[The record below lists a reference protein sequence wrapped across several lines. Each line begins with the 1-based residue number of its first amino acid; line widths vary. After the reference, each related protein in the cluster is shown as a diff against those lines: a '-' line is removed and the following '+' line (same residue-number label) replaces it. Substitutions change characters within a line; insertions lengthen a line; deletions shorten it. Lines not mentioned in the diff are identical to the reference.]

1 MDALVAWLQSTSLS
15 HAIVGSLWVW
25 PAAETVHFIGLALVI
40 GIIGVLDLRLT
51 GCFPSVSIGAIRD
64 LVPYAVFG
72 FLLNAATGALFFI
85 GHPEQYVRNV
95 AWWLKVGCL
104 VVAGVNAA
112 IFEWTVASRAMTLGP
127 NEPTTLGMRC
137 IGVVS
142 ILAWFGVLYWGR
154 MLPFVGSA
162 F

>member
-1 MDALVAWLQSTSLS
+1 MDAFVAWLQSTSLS
-15 HAIVGSLWVW
+15 HAIVLSTWVW
-25 PAAETVHFIGLALVI
+25 PAAETVHFIGLAFVI

-51 GCFPSVSIGAIRD
+51 GCFPSVPISAIRG
-64 LVPYAVFG
+64 LVPYAVLG
-72 FLLNAATGALFFI
+72 FLLNAATGLVFFI

-104 VVAGVNAA
+104 VVAGLNAA
-112 IFEWTVASRAMTLGP
+112 IFEWTVAPRALTMGP
-127 NEPTTLGMRC
+127 NEPTTFGMRC

-154 MLPFVGSA
+154 MLPFIGSA